1 MQVVNVQQKV
11 ESTHTHT
18 LTHALS
24 LSSLS
29 SGWVCEGEVMTVA
42 NSFLKEVLKM
52 ILFFFFFFYSVLWS
66 DEGSDTVMNVL

>member
-1 MQVVNVQQKV
+1 MQVVNVQQSGV
-11 ESTHTHT
+11 NTHTHM
-18 LTHALS
+18 

-52 ILFFFFFFYSVLWS
+52 ILFFFFFFYSALWS

>member
-1 MQVVNVQQKV
+1 
-11 ESTHTHT
+11 
-18 LTHALS
+18 
-24 LSSLS
+24 
-29 SGWVCEGEVMTVA
+29 MTVA

>member
-11 ESTHTHT
+11 ESTHT